1 MEGFAI
7 SIFFNEESYEESIIE
22 LMQIYRYNYYSG
34 YGIERDYTNP
44 LFMQDLENLYN
55 INHNANREAVK
66 EAIQKIQD
74 IDTGS
79 LEEKN
84 DKFMDYLQNGISVT
98 YLEGNEERST
108 LIKLIDFENKNKNV
122 FTVINQWTIQGK
134 EVKRP
139 DVIVFVNGLPLVVME
154 LKSPSR
160 DDTNTS
166 EAYNQLKNYMKIIPE
181 LFIYNAFCVISDLS
195 VTKVGTITAP
205 ETRFMEWKTTDG
217 NYESTEWADY
227 ETFFEGI
234 FEKTRFL
241 DILKNFTLYSKDSS
255 ERIKILAGYHQY
267 FAVNKAVKSTKKAI
281 ATDGKAGVFW
291 HTQGSG
297 KSLSMVFYVNKLQQE
312 LESPTFVVIT
322 DRNDLDGQL
331 FSQFYKCSDFLR
343 QIPKQATSRANLKE
357 LLNNRKANG
366 IFFSTMQK
374 FEESDEPLTDRIDVI
389 VISDEAHRSHY
400 GLEYKVNSETGEISI
415 GAAKKIRDALPN
427 ATYIGFTGT
436 PISKKDKSTR
446 EVFGNYIDIYD
457 MTQSVEDGATVP
469 IYYESR
475 VANIKLDEEIL
486 ARIDAEYEILA
497 KQSEDYNIE
506 RSKKELSK
514 IETLLGSEET
524 IESICKDIID
534 HYENNRQYELT
545 GKAMIVAYSR
555 PIAIKMYKKI
565 LELRPEWEDKIG
577 VVMSSAN
584 KDPEEW
590 QEIIGTKSDKKE
602 MEKRFKDNENSMKIV
617 IVVDM
622 WLTGFDVPSLAT
634 MYVYKP
640 MQGHNLMQAIARVN
654 RVFEDKQGGLV
665 VDYIG
670 IASSLKKAMKEYTDN
685 DRKNYGDTDV
695 SKIAYPKF
703 QEKLQVCKDLM
714 YGFDYS
720 GFFGDSDLER
730 ARTIRK
736 GANFLQNP
744 LKEETK
750 EDFIKE
756 SLLLKNTLSL
766 CRSLTTEKEKFESSY
781 FESVRTILVKVT
793 SDRKLSFKEINDRI
807 SEILQQSIKTEGVIN
822 VIEASDKRSLFDPKF
837 LDRIGSIEEDNLVI
851 RVLEKLLMD
860 EVKIYKKTNLVK
872 SEEFSELMKKTMNRY
887 INGHI
892 SNKQVIDELIDIA
905 NKIKDA
911 HKEGEDLGL
920 TTEEL
925 AFYNAIALPEDI
937 HKFYTDDTL
946 VQITHELTEALRR
959 NRTIDW
965 QKKESSRAEMKM
977 IVRKLLKKYDY
988 PPAEREGALEKVIAQ
1003 CEQWADT
1010 EI

>member
-1 MEGFAI
+1 
-7 SIFFNEESYEESIIE
+7 
-22 LMQIYRYNYYSG
+22 MQNYGYNYYLG
-34 YGIERDYTNP
+34 YDLERDYTNP
-44 LFMQDLENLYN
+44 LFVQDLENLYV
-55 INHNANREAVK
+55 INSDSNRLAIE
-66 EAIQKIQD
+66 EAIQKIQN

-84 DKFMDYLQNGISVT
+84 DKFMQYLQNGISVN
-98 YLEGNEERST
+98 YLEKDEERST
-108 LIKLIDFENKNKNV
+108 LIKLIDFENIDNNV
-122 FTVINQWTIQGK
+122 FTVINQWTMEGK

-160 DDTNTS
+160 DDTDTF
-166 EAYNQLKNYMKIIPE
+166 EAYNQLRNYMKVIPD

-195 VTKVGTITAP
+195 VTKAGTITAP

-217 NYESTEWADY
+217 NYETTEWADY

-234 FEKTRFL
+234 FDKKRFL

-255 ERIKILAGYHQY
+255 ERIKILSGYHQY
-267 FAVNKAVKSTKKAI
+267 FAVNKAVASTKKAI
-281 ATDGKAGVFW
+281 KTDGKAGVFW

-312 LESPTFVVIT
+312 LESPTFVVVT

-331 FSQFYKCSDFLR
+331 YNQFYKCSDFLR
-343 QIPKQATSRANLKE
+343 QTPKQATSRANLVE

-366 IFFSTMQK
+366 IFFTTMQK
-374 FEESDEPLTDRIDVI
+374 FEESDEPLTERRDVI
-389 VISDEAHRSHY
+389 VISDEAHRGQY
-400 GLEYKVNSETGEISI
+400 GLDYKVNPETGEISI

-436 PISKKDKSTR
+436 PISSKDKSTR

-475 VANIKLDEEIL
+475 VANIHLDEELLKKIDEEYDKL
-486 ARIDAEYEILA
+486 ATQA
-497 KQSEDYNIE
+497 EDYNIE
-506 RSKKELSK
+506 RSKRELSK
-514 IETLLGSEET
+514 MEALLGSEET
-524 IESICKDIID
+524 IDSICKDIID

-545 GKAMIVAYSR
+545 GKAMVVAYSR
-555 PIAIKMYKKI
+555 PIAIKMYEKM

-577 VVMSSAN
+577 VVMSSSN

-590 QEIIGTKSDKKE
+590 QEIIGTKSDKKL
-602 MEKRFKDNENSMKIV
+602 MEKRFKDDNDSMKIA

-640 MQGHNLMQAIARVN
+640 MKGHNLMQAIARVN
-654 RVFEDKQGGLV
+654 RVFKDKEGGLV

-670 IASSLKKAMKEYTDN
+670 IASALRKAMKEYTDN
-685 DRKNYGDTDV
+685 DQKNYGDMDV
-695 SKIAYPKF
+695 AKIAYPKF
-703 QEKLQVCKDLM
+703 KEKLQVCRDLM
-714 YGFDYS
+714 HGFDYS
-720 GFFGDSDLER
+720 GFFKDSNLER
-730 ARTIRK
+730 SRAIRK

-744 LKEETK
+744 IK
-750 EDFIKE
+750 EDIKNDFIRE
-756 SLLLKNTLSL
+756 ALLLKNSLSL
-766 CRSLTTEKEKFESSY
+766 CKSLATEEEKFESAY
-781 FESVRTILVKVT
+781 FESVRTILVKIT
-793 SDRKLSFKEINDRI
+793 SDRKLTFKEINDRI

-822 VIEASDKRSLFDPKF
+822 VIDTKEQKSLFDPKF
-837 LDRIGSIEEDNLVI
+837 LDKISSIEEDNLVI
-851 RVLEKLLMD
+851 RILEKLLMD
-860 EVKIYKKTNLVK
+860 EIKIYKKTNLVK
-872 SEEFSELMKKTMNRY
+872 SEEFSELMKQTMNKY

-892 SNKQVIDELIDIA
+892 DNKQVIDELIAMA
-905 NKIKDA
+905 NSMKEA

-937 HKFYTDDTL
+937 HKFYTDETL
-946 VQITHELTEALRR
+946 VKITQELTEALRR

-965 QKKESSRAEMKM
+965 QKKESSRAKMRM
-977 IVRKLLKKYDY
+977 IVKKLLKKYDY
-988 PPAEREGALEKVIAQ
+988 PPAERASALEKVIAQ
-1003 CEQWADT
+1003 CEQWADM
-1010 EI
+1010 EV